1 MLAAKKPDST
11 KPHASKRWI
20 AASTGGAALLGLGLA
35 VGLWKASPPAG
46 PVAANASV
54 SPVAASTKQ
63 ERKAERRAA
72 RQAARR
78 EASRAVAAPPP
89 VAPAADG
96 TLGVRWV
103 RFEGACDAS
112 GAVPVDARHF
122 AVADDED
129 NVLRV
134 YDAYAG
140 GEAVRRTNLSKQ
152 IALKKKGEADIEAAT
167 SIGDRAFWL
176 TSHGRNAK
184 GDEDPNRSLVITTQL
199 PTLDERVAVEGEVY
213 RELLH
218 DLQQEPSLAPYQL
231 TRASELAPKE
241 PGGLNIE
248 GLTATPDGK
257 LLIGFR
263 SPLAGTR
270 ALLVPIENPA
280 ALYGAG
286 KVKLGAPIELDLG
299 GLGVRSLSWWRGS
312 YLIAAGS
319 TGAGGPSRLYRWSG
333 PGTEPRIAA
342 ESVFE
347 GSNPE
352 AFFSAEDND
361 QILVLSDDGTRD
373 VGGKPCKKLKSKKH
387 KSFRGV
393 WLTPPVDKS

>member
-1 MLAAKKPDST
+1 M
-11 KPHASKRWI
+11 ASFPERKWI
-20 AASTGGAALLGLGLA
+20 VASTGGAVLLGLGLA
-35 VGLWKASPPAG
+35 GWLWRSSPPPG
-46 PVAANASV
+46 PAVASASDEPMH
-54 SPVAASTKQ
+54 SSS
-63 ERKAERRAA
+63 KAERKEA
-72 RQAARR
+72 RKARKAARR
-78 EASRAVAAPPP
+78 EAASGDVPP
-89 VAPAADG
+89 APAAPVAASADG
-96 TLGVRWV
+96 VAGVRWV

-134 YDAYAG
+134 YDAWTG

-167 SIGDRAFWL
+167 SLGGRAFWL
-176 TSHGRNAK
+176 TSHGRNAQ
-184 GDEDPNRSLVITTQL
+184 GDEDPNRSLVITTEL
-199 PTLDERVAVEGEVY
+199 PTLDERVEVQGQVY

-218 DLQQEPSLAPYQL
+218 DLEQEPLLAPYDL
-231 TRASELAPKE
+231 THAATLAPKE

-263 SPLAGTR
+263 SPLAGSR
-270 ALLVPIENPA
+270 ALLLPIENPE
-280 ALYGAG
+280 ALYAAG
-286 KVKLGAPIELDLG
+286 KVRFGAPIELDLG
-299 GLGVRSLSWWRGS
+299 GLGVRSLSWWHGS

-319 TGAGGPSRLYRWSG
+319 TGAGGPARLYRWSG
-333 PGTEPRIAA
+333 PGTEPRVAA

-352 AFFSAEDND
+352 AFFTAEAND
-361 QILVLSDDGTRD
+361 QILVLSDDGARD
-373 VGGKPCKKLKSKKH
+373 VGGKACKKLKGKKQ